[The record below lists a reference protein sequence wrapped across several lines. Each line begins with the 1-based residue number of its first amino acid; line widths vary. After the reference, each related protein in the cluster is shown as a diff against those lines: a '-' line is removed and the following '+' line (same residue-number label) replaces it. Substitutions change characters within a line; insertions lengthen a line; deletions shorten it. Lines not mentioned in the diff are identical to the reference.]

1 MSFRLVKPI
10 QPAFSNMTN
19 EELAAHI
26 HHQYTDLQ
34 GPLKMLLERFSSRAR
49 DLDYDFQEVKCGRC
63 PSCGV
68 ELEEH

>member
-10 QPAFSNMTN
+10 QPAFRNMTN
-19 EELAAHI
+19 EELAEHI
-26 HHQYTDLQ
+26 RHQYPDLQ
-34 GPLKMLLERFSSRAR
+34 GPLKTLLERFSSKAR
-49 DLDYDFQEVKCGRC
+49 GLDYDFQEVKCGHC

>member
-26 HHQYTDLQ
+26 RHQYPDLQ
-34 GPLKMLLERFSSRAR
+34 GPLKMLLERFSSKAR
-49 DLDYDFQEVKCGRC
+49 ERDYDFQEVKSGRC

-68 ELEEH
+68 ELEEN